1 MEKGEVISPC
11 SDDNQHGCDKRTS
24 LRALNDA
31 FLDTSIGKDP
41 QPYKQKK
48 YVEVCIQVLLKLGGG
63 QERQRQIEGTICSL
77 KWKKQQG

>member
-48 YVEVCIQVLLKLGGG
+48 YVEVCIQVLLKLGRG
-63 QERQRQIEGTICSL
+63 
-77 KWKKQQG
+77 KKGSAR